1 MKLRVYNVTVAQ
13 SVISLAGLVMGMEL
27 SALVPYLTF
36 SPYIE
41 GFSSF
46 TTWNQGMILASL
58 SVGALG
64 T

>member
-36 SPYIE
+36 APYTE

-46 TTWNQGMILASL
+46 STWNHGMILASL